1 MTCSEIQNRLAKLAN
16 EERAQ
21 VLRGFFKTGPGQYA
35 EGDIFLGIT
44 VPVLRSVAKECG
56 KTTIKDSV
64 RLLRSRVH
72 EERLMALFLLIAS
85 FGKGDGRVKARIYHL
100 YLENLQY
107 VNNWDLVDL
116 SAPNIAGAYLS
127 DRSRRP
133 LYNLA
138 RSTDLWERRASIVA
152 TLYFIRQDDLGETFT
167 IARMLLNDEHDLIH
181 KSVGWMLREAGKRDQ
196 LAEESFLKTHYRTMP
211 RTMLRYAIERFPEK
225 KRKSYLAGTV

>member
-16 EERAQ
+16 EERAH

-44 VPVLRSVAKECG
+44 VPILRSVAKECG
-56 KTTIKDSV
+56 KTTIQDAV

-72 EERLMALFLLIAS
+72 EERLMALFLLIAA
-85 FGKGDGRVKARIYHL
+85 FRKGDEQVKAQIYHV

-133 LYNLA
+133 LHHLA
-138 RSTDLWERRASIVA
+138 RSTDLWERRISIVA

-181 KSVGWMLREAGKRDQ
+181 KSVGWMLREAGKRDL
-196 LAEESFLKTHYRTMP
+196 LAEEAFLKTHCKTMP